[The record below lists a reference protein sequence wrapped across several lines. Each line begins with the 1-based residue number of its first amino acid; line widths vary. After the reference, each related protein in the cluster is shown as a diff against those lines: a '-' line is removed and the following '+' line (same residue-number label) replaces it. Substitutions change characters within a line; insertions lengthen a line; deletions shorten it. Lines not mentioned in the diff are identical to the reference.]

1 MTGILHLAWRY
12 LAYHK
17 VTTAVLV
24 AAVATIVYLP
34 AALDIVVRRSARE
47 LTARAQATPLL
58 VGAKGSPLELVLNS
72 LYFESGAPPATPY
85 AEVDRVQRSDLARAI
100 PLYTRFRAGRS
111 PIVGTTIEYF
121 EFRRLPLADG
131 RAMALLGECVLG
143 AAAAHS
149 AGVGPGGFVLSS
161 PESVFDLA
169 GVYPLKM
176 KVAGVLK
183 PTGTPDDLAVFVDVK
198 TTWVIAGLAHG
209 HQDLS
214 RPEASPGVLRTE
226 GNKIVANASV
236 VEFNEITSENV
247 SSFHFHGDPAKFP
260 ITSVIVIPNDAKSHT
275 LLQGRYLREEE
286 QVQIVRPEAV
296 LGDLLG
302 TIFTVRGY
310 VLVAAIILGL
320 TTLATMT
327 LVFVLS
333 LQLRRR
339 EMQAIARIG
348 GSRIQIGGLVAVE
361 ILSVLG
367 SGVLLAAA
375 LSPLTGWFA
384 TALTRVFVSLP

>member
-1 MTGILHLAWRY
+1 MNGIFLLAWRY

-17 VTTAVLV
+17 VKTAVLV

-72 LYFESGAPPATPY
+72 LYFESGSPPTTAY
-85 AEVDRVQRSDLARAI
+85 AEVERVQRSDLARAI
-100 PLYTRFRAGRS
+100 PLYTRFRAGRN
-111 PIVGTTIEYF
+111 PIVGTTLDYF
-121 EFRRLPLADG
+121 EFRKLPLAEG
-131 RAMALLGECVLG
+131 RAMAMLGECVLG
-143 AAAAHS
+143 AAAARS

-161 PESVFDLA
+161 PENVFDLA

-183 PTGTPDDLAVFVDVK
+183 PTGTPDDLAVFVDIK
-198 TTWVIAGLAHG
+198 TAWVIEGLAHG

-236 VEFNEITSENV
+236 VEYNEITPENV
-247 SSFHFHGDPAKFP
+247 ASFHFHGDPATFP
-260 ITSVIVIPNDAKSHT
+260 ITSVIVIPKDAKSST
-275 LLQGRYLREEE
+275 LLQGRYLRPEEP
-286 QVQIVRPEAV
+286 VQIVRPEAV
-296 LGDLLG
+296 MDDLLG

-310 VLVAAIILGL
+310 VLVAAVILGL
-320 TTLATMT
+320 ATLATMT

-339 EMQAIARIG
+339 EMQAIAKIG
-348 GSRIQIGGLVAVE
+348 GSRIQIVGLVAVE

-367 SGVLLAAA
+367 AGVLLAAA
-375 LSPLTGWFA
+375 LSALTGWFA
-384 TALTRVFVSLP
+384 TAMTRVFILLS

>member
-1 MTGILHLAWRY
+1 MNGIFHLAWRY

-17 VTTAVLV
+17 VKTAVLV

-72 LYFESGAPPATPY
+72 LYFESGSPATTPY
-85 AEVDRVQRSDLARAI
+85 AEVERVHRSDLARPV

-111 PIVGTTIEYF
+111 PIVGTTLDYF
-121 EFRRLPLADG
+121 EFRSLSLAEG
-131 RAMALLGECVLG
+131 RAMTMLGECVLG

-149 AGVGPGGFVLSS
+149 AGVEPGGFILSS
-161 PESVFDLA
+161 PENVFDLA

-198 TTWVIAGLAHG
+198 TAWVIEGLAHG

-214 RPEASPGVLRTE
+214 RPEASLGVLRTE
-226 GNKIVANASV
+226 GNRIIANASV
-236 VEFNEITSENV
+236 IEYNEITPDNV
-247 SSFHFHGDPAKFP
+247 ASFHFHGDPAKFP
-260 ITSVIVIPNDAKSHT
+260 ITSVIVIPKDAKSST

-286 QVQIVRPEAV
+286 QVQIVRPDEV
-296 LGDLLG
+296 MGDLLG

-320 TTLATMT
+320 ATLATMT

-339 EMQAIARIG
+339 EMQAIAKIG
-348 GSRIQIGGLVAVE
+348 GSRIQIVGLVAVE
-361 ILSVLG
+361 ILGVLG
-367 SGVLLAAA
+367 AGMLLAAA
-375 LSPLTGWFA
+375 LSALTGWFA
-384 TALTRVFVSLP
+384 TAMTRVFVSLP